1 MSDVTTNTTLATL
14 KEGSTGELLLSG
26 QLDYRSGKHL
36 YEQSETIIKNSSAN
50 AFTLDC
56 SGVTRTSSVGLS
68 LVLSLIRD
76 AKKAGKSLTI
86 KSLTEDLDEIAKFS
100 GVTEILPL
108 ADDFKVV
115 NVN

>member
-1 MSDVTTNTTLATL
+1 MSDVNTKTALATL
-14 KEGSTGELLLSG
+14 KEGSAGELLLAG
-26 QLDYRSGKHL
+26 QLDYRNGKHL
-36 YEQSETIIKNSSAN
+36 CELGESIINNSSASS
-50 AFTLDC
+50 FTLDC

-76 AKKAGKSLTI
+76 AKKQAKPLMI
-86 KSLTEDLDEIAKFS
+86 KTFTEDLDEIAKFS
-100 GVTEILPL
+100 GLIEILPL